1 VLAAG
6 TTTFTSYAAL
16 VLSLAALGT
25 TLYTYRG
32 RRRDDAYE
40 YLADI
45 WNRIVGSALQH
56 PRFLN
61 VGITSQFDRVMSEDE
76 RCQYDAYCYM
86 TWGLIEDMVVKCFH
100 EDPQFKAIL
109 EWTVAYHLRWIELNP
124 QFFTLDAFWEL
135 IEVARETPQLVI
147 QYRPL
152 PAENGDIDWDLVS
165 SDYHRHILG
174 PFAPEMLAPNERGEI
189 RNRLVADLSDGSRF
203 GFDSLAGKRIAD
215 FGCGPGNLIAHLP
228 TSVGR
233 LVGVDLS
240 QAALA
245 LATRAAVSR
254 GIAFQACRQDLCSVN
269 LGSQFDLIV
278 SVNAILP
285 GTRAQVVEIL
295 EGIRRHLCPQGR
307 LLAILPSYDTTLHTR
322 KLWRSYYASRDGKA
336 HADRVIRALLDS
348 KLADDDLCSYAEDGQ
363 TAQCYHTPATI
374 RSEFEQAGLTIEM
387 QTKIYYPWELVR
399 RFDYGYFPTASEE
412 IWDWYVIAAPDSALD
427 SEAAWTHRERDD
439 AGPPDT
445 LQPRDAHTAIRS

>member
-1 VLAAG
+1 VLATG
-6 TTTFTSYAAL
+6 TATFTSYAAL
-16 VLSLAALGT
+16 GLSLAALGV

-45 WNRIVGSALQH
+45 WNEIVGSALQH

-61 VGITSQFDRVMSEDE
+61 VGITSQFDRVMDEDE
-76 RCQYDAYCYM
+76 RCRYDAYCYK

-109 EWTVAYHLRWIELNP
+109 EWTAAYHLRWIELNP
-124 QFFTLDAFWEL
+124 QFFTLDSFWEL
-135 IEVARETPQLVI
+135 IETAREAPQLVI

-152 PAENGDIDWDLVS
+152 PEANGDIDWDLVS
-165 SDYHRHILG
+165 GDYHHHILG
-174 PFAPEMLAPNERGEI
+174 PFAPEMLAPNESGEI
-189 RNRLVADLSDGSRF
+189 RNRLVADLIDDSRF
-203 GFDSLAGKRIAD
+203 GSLEGKRIAD
-215 FGCGPGNLIAHLP
+215 FGCGPGNLVSHLP
-228 TSVGR
+228 MSVGHV
-233 LVGVDLS
+233 VGVDLS
-240 QAALA
+240 QAALD
-245 LATRAAVSR
+245 LATRAAVGRS
-254 GIAFQACRQDLCSVN
+254 IPFKACRQDLCNVS
-269 LGSQFDLIV
+269 LGSRFDLIV

-285 GTRAQVVEIL
+285 PTRAQVVEIL
-295 EGIRRHLCPQGR
+295 EGIRRHLCSHGR

-322 KLWRSYYASRDGKA
+322 ELWRSYYASRDGKA

-348 KLADDDLCSYAEDGQ
+348 KLADDELCSYAEDGR

-374 RSEFEQAGLTIEM
+374 RREFEQAGLAIEM

-412 IWDWYVIAAPDSALD
+412 IWDWYVIASPAPAST
-427 SEAAWTHRERDD
+427 SR
-439 AGPPDT
+439 G
-445 LQPRDAHTAIRS
+445 